1 MLCRMLKPPPLKKY
15 PKTQKQLT
23 KRVSY
28 KHFNGGQMV
37 VYQSDQ
43 IKLGSRL
50 VESKVHMTSMEAD
63 RKQTVNSRKDQHENR
78 TNTYKRIAIVH
89 VFIRTTR
96 PGGVRSKFSQYFF
109 FGKNGLHRILRLLVK
124 YENRQLKRKRRR
136 TDWKSWQLS
145 VIRWS
150 VTEPYEKKYLTNL
163 IFGIYSGWQSKNPHK
178 TSNTVDLIYDN
189 IYWQIYIIITA
200 IRLKIKKT

>member
-1 MLCRMLKPPPLKKY
+1 MLKPPPLKKY

-50 VESKVHMTSMEAD
+50 VESKVHRTSMEAD

-78 TNTYKRIAIVH
+78 INTYKRIAIVH

-145 VIRWS
+145 VIRRS
-150 VTEPYEKKYLTNL
+150 VTEPYEKKVLDELDIWDLQWLTVEKPTQN
-163 IFGIYSGWQSKNPHK
+163 Q
-178 TSNTVDLIYDN
+178 
-189 IYWQIYIIITA
+189 
-200 IRLKIKKT
+200 

>member
-1 MLCRMLKPPPLKKY
+1 MYKTDKITPVQRSTNIFPCCVYMLCRMLKPPPLKKY

-28 KHFNGGQMV
+28 KHFKGGQMV

-50 VESKVHMTSMEAD
+50 VESKVHRTSMEAD

-78 TNTYKRIAIVH
+78 RNTYKRIAIVH

-96 PGGVRSKFSQYFF
+96 PGGVRSKFSRYFF
-109 FGKNGLHRILRLLVK
+109 S
-124 YENRQLKRKRRR
+124 ER
-136 TDWKSWQLS
+136 TDF
-145 VIRWS
+145 IG
-150 VTEPYEKKYLTNL
+150 Y
-163 IFGIYSGWQSKNPHK
+163 
-178 TSNTVDLIYDN
+178 
-189 IYWQIYIIITA
+189 
-200 IRLKIKKT
+200 

>member
-1 MLCRMLKPPPLKKY
+1 M
-15 PKTQKQLT
+15 
-23 KRVSY
+23 
-28 KHFNGGQMV
+28 
-37 VYQSDQ
+37 
-43 IKLGSRL
+43 RL
-50 VESKVHMTSMEAD
+50 M
-63 RKQTVNSRKDQHENR
+63 
-78 TNTYKRIAIVH
+78 
-89 VFIRTTR
+89 
-96 PGGVRSKFSQYFF
+96 
-109 FGKNGLHRILRLLVK
+109 VK

-150 VTEPYEKKYLTNL
+150 VTEPYEKKYLANL